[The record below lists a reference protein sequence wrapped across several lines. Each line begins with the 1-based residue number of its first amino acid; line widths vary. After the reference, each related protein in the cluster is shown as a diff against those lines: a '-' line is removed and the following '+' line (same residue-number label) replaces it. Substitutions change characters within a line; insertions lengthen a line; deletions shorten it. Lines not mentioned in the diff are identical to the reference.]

1 MTVGSKKSSKKPR
14 KKTENRKKTKNRK
27 KQKIEKNKKSIDS
40 FLWPSTQIPQTES
53 REQGEIINL
62 GKLGEKTRFF
72 VENNI

>member
-14 KKTENRKKTKNRK
+14 KKTENRKKK
-27 KQKIEKNKKSIDS
+27 KKIEKKKKSIDS

-62 GKLGEKTRFF
+62 GKLGEKTRFLLKIIF
-72 VENNI
+72 S